1 MTPFMVLILA
11 GFAVF
16 VVTLAGVSTWTNL
29 K

>member
-16 VVTLAGVSTWTNL
+16 VVTLAGVSTWSNS

>member
-16 VVTLAGVSTWTNL
+16 IAALAGVSTWSNS

>member
-1 MTPFMVLILA
+1 MTPFMVLILS

-16 VVTLAGVSTWTNL
+16 MVTLAGVSTWSNL